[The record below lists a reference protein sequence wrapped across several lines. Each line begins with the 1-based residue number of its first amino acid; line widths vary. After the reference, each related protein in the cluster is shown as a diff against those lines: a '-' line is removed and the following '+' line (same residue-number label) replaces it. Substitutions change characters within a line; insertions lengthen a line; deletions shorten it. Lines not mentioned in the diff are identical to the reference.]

1 MVFALYMGHIICPI
15 NMITL
20 FVARDEKYES
30 KKSASSS
37 THMILALYMED
48 GPLCRAAPSENS
60 SLWIKN
66 LKVNGPQS
74 FV

>member
-30 KKSASSS
+30 KKSASSL
-37 THMILALYMED
+37 THMVLALHMED
-48 GPLCRAAPSENS
+48 GPLGRAAPSENS
-60 SLWIKN
+60 SLCIRI
-66 LKVNGPQS
+66 
-74 FV
+74 

>member
-37 THMILALYMED
+37 THMVLALYMED
-48 GPLCRAAPSENS
+48 IICP
-60 SLWIKN
+60 KN
-66 LKVNGPQS
+66 MIALFFARGEKYLKCHTV
-74 FV
+74 